1 MFQKRLRQALGALP
15 RVADD
20 PCRSSTMDVRCS
32 ASEICFVSRV
42 PPWVIVLLV
51 WAAIYLPGLGTLEI
65 KGEEGR
71 RILPA
76 VMMLQTGD
84 YIVPQIGSDPYF
96 TKPPLVNWLV
106 AASFTLSGQRSEWS
120 ARFPSALCV
129 LAAALGFVTI
139 ARGALGANGSLA
151 AAIIWLTN
159 FGIIEKGRL
168 IEIEA
173 LYASLTALAIICWLS
188 FWKERRSKWLTWI
201 VPWVFLGLA
210 MLAKGPLHLLFFYA
224 IVIGVLY
231 RNRELSRL
239 FNIAHVLGIILMLG
253 IFAAWA
259 IPCLQLARNSDVTH
273 AWSRQFSGR
282 VSGENFDLRNWA
294 MNVPRGLAYFLPWTI
309 LLAFMRRAHFATDR
323 DARMAS
329 GLGWG
334 VGVSFLAV
342 SLAPGALPRYTMPL
356 LSGAAWLAA
365 MLITAETFELPPGL
379 RPRWPAGVSPQLRL
393 AVVVAAGVCFAIV
406 VYACVAMPFLK
417 RREKVRNIAA
427 QINSALPP
435 GEPLYAIDPD
445 YQPALFYVRDPIV
458 YLRRVTD
465 LPENAHEILVQARD
479 EMAAINSDRWR
490 PLQARPVLRL
500 KDYRNKTVT
509 LLRISDRP

>member
-1 MFQKRLRQALGALP
+1 MSTSNTARGATWK
-15 RVADD
+15 
-20 PCRSSTMDVRCS
+20 S
-32 ASEICFVSRV
+32 
-42 PPWVIVLLV
+42 VLVLAV

-76 VMMLQTGD
+76 VMMLQTGN

-106 AASFTLSGQRSEWS
+106 AASFTLFGQRSEWT

-129 LAAALGFVTI
+129 LAVALAFVMI

-173 LYASLTALAIICWLS
+173 LYASLTGLAIVCWLS

-201 VPWVFLGLA
+201 VPWAFLGLA
-210 MLAKGPLHLLFFYA
+210 MLAKGPVHLLFFYG

-231 RNRELSRL
+231 RNRELRRL
-239 FNIAHVLGIILMLG
+239 FNVAHVLGIILMLG
-253 IFAAWA
+253 LFAAWA
-259 IPCLQLARNSDVTH
+259 IPCLQLAPDSNVTH

-282 VSGENFDLRNWA
+282 VSGEDFDLRGWV
-294 MNVPRGLAYFLPWTI
+294 MNIPRGLAYFLPWTI
-309 LLAFMRRAHFATDR
+309 LLAFMRRTRFATER

-329 GLGWG
+329 GLAWG
-334 VGVSFLAV
+334 VGVSFVVV
-342 SLAPGALPRYTMPL
+342 SLVPGALPRYTMPL
-356 LSGAAWLAA
+356 LAAAAWLAA
-365 MLITAETFELPPGL
+365 MLITAEAFELPQWL
-379 RPRWPAGVSPQLRL
+379 RPRWPARVYPQLRL
-393 AVVVAAGVCFAIV
+393 PAIVAAAVCFAIA
-406 VYACVAMPFLK
+406 VYAFAAMPFLK

-427 QINSALPP
+427 QINAALPP

-458 YLRRVTD
+458 YVRRVTD
-465 LPENAHEILVQARD
+465 LPESAREVLVQARD
-479 EMAAINSDRWR
+479 EAVAMSSERWR
-490 PLQARPVLRL
+490 PLKARPVLRL

-509 LLRISDRP
+509 LLRISDET